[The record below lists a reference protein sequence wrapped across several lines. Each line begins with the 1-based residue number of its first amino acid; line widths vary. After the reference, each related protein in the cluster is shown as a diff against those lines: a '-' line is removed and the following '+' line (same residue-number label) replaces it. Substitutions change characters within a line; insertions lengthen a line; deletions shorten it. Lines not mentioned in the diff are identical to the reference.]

1 MLIDTVCR
9 KKWKQIKKSALSSRL
24 KGMPR
29 DGHQSDDNLLKP
41 KEPSTS
47 VELFS
52 GGLFIAGCASD

>member
-1 MLIDTVCR
+1 
-9 KKWKQIKKSALSSRL
+9 
-24 KGMPR
+24 MPR